1 MAEQNNQT
9 EAAPTPSLH
18 VAPAPHFGTS
28 GRSTRWMMYDIILA
42 LLPAVGMSL
51 YVFGPSAA
59 LVIGISIGSCLL
71 TEAVFQALRGRKV
84 TLIDGSAVVTG
95 LILALSLPWS
105 LPWWIPLIGGVVAV
119 AIGKM
124 IFGGLGQNIF
134 NPAMVGRAFLMI
146 CFAAPM
152 ANFLAGGQAPA
163 RADTAVVTA
172 DGVDAHTNATPM
184 SAGKFG
190 VPRPGGKKVQARYGL
205 ASLAVGNVG
214 GSLGETSALLLLA
227 GGVYLCIRRT
237 VAWQIPA
244 GVLAGAMIVAS
255 IQYQLGAD
263 VLLTPLHHLT
273 GGALMFGAFFIATD
287 PVSSPVSVRGR
298 WAFGLGVGALTMIIR
313 LFASYPEGMMFA
325 VLILNSVTPLI
336 NRWTIPAPVGGR
348 VPKAKPAAG

>member
-9 EAAPTPSLH
+9 ETAAAPALH
-18 VAPAPHFGTS
+18 VAPAPHFGPT
-28 GRSTRWMMYDIILA
+28 GRSTRWMMYDVFLA

-51 YVFGPSAA
+51 YVFGPAA
-59 LVIGISIGSCLL
+59 GMVIGLSIASCLL
-71 TEAVFQALRGRKV
+71 TEAVFQLLRGRKV
-84 TLIDGSAVVTG
+84 TLVDGSAAVTG
-95 LILALSLPWS
+95 LILGLSLPWT
-105 LPWWIPLIGGVVAV
+105 LPWWIPVIGGMVAV

-146 CFAAPM
+146 CFAMPM
-152 ANFLAGGQAPA
+152 GNFLAGGQAPE

-172 DGVDAHTNATPM
+172 ENTDANTTATPM
-184 SAGKFG
+184 TAGKMG
-190 VPRPGGKKVQARYGL
+190 IPRPGSEKVQARHGL
-205 ASLAVGNVG
+205 ASLAMGNVS

-227 GGVYLCIRRT
+227 GGLYLCIRRT

-244 GVLAGAMIVAS
+244 GVLVGAMIVAG
-255 IQYQLGAD
+255 IQYHLGGD
-263 VLLTPLHHLT
+263 VVLTPLHHLL

-313 LFASYPEGMMFA
+313 LFSSYPEGMMFA